1 MCFCREGCEV
11 TETLIKEIL
20 LACPGANIKTEL
32 GDKGTTTVAR
42 GIQPAHGPAR
52 ILIDSKVCN
61 LVLRALNIKKNI
73 LNSKNKKQ
81 GTMITVAQAKKEA

>member
-1 MCFCREGCEV
+1 M

-52 ILIDSKVCN
+52 FLIDSKVCN
-61 LVLRALNIKKNI
+61 LVPRALNIKKNI
-73 LNSKNKKQ
+73 LNLFEYGGGVVWSGVGGEEDFSKPL
-81 GTMITVAQAKKEA
+81 VA